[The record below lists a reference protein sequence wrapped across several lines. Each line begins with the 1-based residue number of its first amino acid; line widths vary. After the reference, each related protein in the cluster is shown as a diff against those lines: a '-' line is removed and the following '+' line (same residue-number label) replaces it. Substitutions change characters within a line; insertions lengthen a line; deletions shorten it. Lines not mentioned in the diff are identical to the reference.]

1 MKRFVAITLLLL
13 AITAL
18 AADNSVSGTWRV
30 EGNVAGYEVHRVCIL
45 KQDGKVLSGSC
56 QEADQQPIPFTG
68 NIKDKTVTW
77 QYDAE
82 FNGSALTATYT
93 GDWDGDS
100 AITGAIDVQPM
111 NAAGTF
117 TATRSK

>member
-1 MKRFVAITLLLL
+1 MKRLAMSLLLF
-13 AITAL
+13 AL
-18 AADNSVSGTWRV
+18 PALGAGNSVSGTWKV
-30 EGNVAGYEVHRVCIL
+30 EGSVAGYEVHRVCTF
-45 KQDGKVLSGSC
+45 KQDGKALTGSC
-56 QEADQQPIPFTG
+56 QEADQKPIPFTG

-77 QYDAE
+77 QYDVE

-100 AITGAIDVQPM
+100 AITGAIDVQPV

-117 TATRSK
+117 TAKKDK